1 MMDYL
6 LFGGADYYPEGGW
19 RDLITEIE
27 SEDDDA
33 AKQTARSIL
42 KHQKYGP
49 DWAHLIRVSDGVEIL
64 TW

>member
-1 MMDYL
+1 MNDYL

-27 SEDDDA
+27 AESDDA
-33 AKQTARSIL
+33 AKQIARSIF
-42 KHQKYGP
+42 KHQKYKP
-49 DWAHLIRVSDGVEIL
+49 DWSQLIRVSDCVEIA